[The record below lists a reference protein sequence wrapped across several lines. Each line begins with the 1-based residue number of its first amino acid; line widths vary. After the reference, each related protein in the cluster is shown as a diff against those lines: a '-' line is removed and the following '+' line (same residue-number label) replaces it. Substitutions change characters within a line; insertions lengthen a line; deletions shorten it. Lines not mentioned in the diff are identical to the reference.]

1 MAFVGAALSPGIVHS
16 GSSDFVEDT
25 IGHLGGRLKAY
36 LDDLRET
43 PPGWIRVYWPDEAI
57 RLLEAGI
64 VEEIGLDHDLG
75 NDERGTGYDV
85 IVWMEEAVAL
95 RGFKRRELSSILRTP
110 QHGRE

>member
-1 MAFVGAALSPGIVHS
+1 M
-16 GSSDFVEDT
+16 
-25 IGHLGGRLKAY
+25 KAY

-95 RGFKRRELSSILRTP
+95 REFKPPRIVVHSANSAARARLTAGIEAIKSLAGR
-110 QHGRE
+110 HGI